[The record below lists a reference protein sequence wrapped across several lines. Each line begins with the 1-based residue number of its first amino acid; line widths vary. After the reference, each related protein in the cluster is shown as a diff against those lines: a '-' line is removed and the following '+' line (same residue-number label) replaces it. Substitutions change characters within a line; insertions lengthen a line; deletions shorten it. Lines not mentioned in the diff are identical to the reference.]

1 MASRKRQSVVGYA
14 GVYFVE
20 ALRAA
25 GHGTEK
31 IYYIRYRKQG
41 KLIEEK
47 VGGQY
52 RDNMTAAKA
61 ASIRGLRIE
70 GKDASNDEKRAAA
83 RAARQAE
90 ESRYSFNRIWA
101 LFAEAKSANRTI
113 KDDRIRYSLHIAP
126 ALGKKSIPELTGKG
140 RKIPADSQACPDAD
154 QTPAE
159 FCLAQGLCGGDSRHI
174 AYFHADG

>member
-1 MASRKRQSVVGYA
+1 MGHGASNRVKVGMASRKRQSVVGYA

-70 GKDASNDEKRAAA
+70 GKDASNDEKRALPVP
-83 RAARQAE
+83 R
-90 ESRYSFNRIWA
+90 
-101 LFAEAKSANRTI
+101 
-113 KDDRIRYSLHIAP
+113 DRLRNP
-126 ALGKKSIPELTGKG
+126 GTPLTGFGPFLQKP
-140 RKIPADSQACPDAD
+140 RAPTAP
-154 QTPAE
+154 
-159 FCLAQGLCGGDSRHI
+159 SRMI
-174 AYFHADG
+174 ASVIRCTLPRHWVKRASRS

>member
-90 ESRYSFNRIWA
+90 ESRYSFRECPA
-101 LFAEAKSANRTI
+101 YTLLYQFSP
-113 KDDRIRYSLHIAP
+113 KD
-126 ALGKKSIPELTGKG
+126 TGQSKV
-140 RKIPADSQACPDAD
+140 K
-154 QTPAE
+154 
-159 FCLAQGLCGGDSRHI
+159 
-174 AYFHADG
+174 

>member
-70 GKDASNDEKRAAA
+70 GKDASNSEKRAAA

-90 ESRYSFNRIWA
+90 ESRYSFK
-101 LFAEAKSANRTI
+101 LFTTLTDCVPVWKR
-113 KDDRIRYSLHIAP
+113 
-126 ALGKKSIPELTGKG
+126 PENP
-140 RKIPADSQACPDAD
+140 RRQS
-154 QTPAE
+154 
-159 FCLAQGLCGGDSRHI
+159 SMS
-174 AYFHADG
+174 

>member
-70 GKDASNDEKRAAA
+70 QGCLQWR
-83 RAARQAE
+83 
-90 ESRYSFNRIWA
+90 
-101 LFAEAKSANRTI
+101 
-113 KDDRIRYSLHIAP
+113 
-126 ALGKKSIPELTGKG
+126 KKSRRPSRTTGRGIPVL
-140 RKIPADSQACPDAD
+140 
-154 QTPAE
+154 
-159 FCLAQGLCGGDSRHI
+159 L
-174 AYFHADG
+174 